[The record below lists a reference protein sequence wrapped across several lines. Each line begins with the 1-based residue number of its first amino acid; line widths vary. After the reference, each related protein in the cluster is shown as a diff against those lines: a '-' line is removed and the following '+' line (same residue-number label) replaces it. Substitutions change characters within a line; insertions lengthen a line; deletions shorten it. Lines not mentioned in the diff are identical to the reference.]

1 MAGSRIKYNPSLSVH
16 QNAVNNGVS
25 DDGIRYYIKTH
36 SIDRCFERKVNIVKA
51 IRNVLKKKPNATMTE
66 VARDTLFGR
75 HTVRKYWE
83 IANGRME
90 LERSNIG
97 RKRIPK
103 KTLRELNNFYAT
115 HPSCTWDILR
125 EERFCTNVLEPFC
138 GVGTMSEVIK
148 RAGYN
153 VESYDIIDRG
163 YGRIGDF
170 FEVSFDKWKTDIIS
184 NPPYNENLIEIV
196 IRCIDICK
204 NKVALLLPIRY
215 LSGAERYNELYKIYP
230 PSRVYVYMERI
241 CIAKNA
247 DFDTYND
254 AGANKEIYGWFVW
267 EKGFIGTTEL
277 KWIHNEKRMPI
288 DMQENTNGHSIV
300 HKQI

>member
-1 MAGSRIKYNPSLSVH
+1 MENR
-16 QNAVNNGVS
+16 NG
-25 DDGIRYYIKTH
+25 G
-36 SIDRCFERKVNIVKA
+36 E
-51 IRNVLKKKPNATMTE
+51 
-66 VARDTLFGR
+66 
-75 HTVRKYWE
+75 
-83 IANGRME
+83 E

-97 RKRIPK
+97 RLRIPK

-115 HPSCTWDILR
+115 HPSCTRDILR
-125 EERFCTNVLEPFC
+125 EEIFCANILEPFC

-148 RAGYN
+148 GAGYN
-153 VESYDIIDRG
+153 VASYDIIDRG
-163 YGRIGDF
+163 YGRVGDF
-170 FEVSFDKWKTDIIS
+170 FVVSFEKGKFDIIS

-215 LSGAERYNELYKIYP
+215 LSGAERYNELYRKYP

-267 EKGFIGTTEL
+267 EKGFNGTTEL
-277 KWIHNEKRMPI
+277 RWVHNEKTMLA
-288 DMQENTNGHSIV
+288 DKQEE
-300 HKQI
+300 

>member
-1 MAGSRIKYNPSLSVH
+1 MTGSRIKYNPSLTVH

-25 DDGIRYYIKTH
+25 DDGIRYYIKIH
-36 SIDRCFERKVNIVKA
+36 SIDRNFERKVNIVKA
-51 IRNVLKKKPNATMTE
+51 IRNVLKKKPNASKVE

-75 HTVRKYWE
+75 NTVRRYWK
-83 IANGRME
+83 IANGGEE

-97 RKRIPK
+97 RLRIPK

-115 HPSCTWDILR
+115 HPSCTRDILR
-125 EERFCTNVLEPFC
+125 EEIFCANIREPFC

-148 RAGYN
+148 GAGYN
-153 VESYDIIDRG
+153 VASYDIIDRG
-163 YGRIGDF
+163 YGRVGDF
-170 FEVSFDKWKTDIIS
+170 FVVSFEKGKFDIIS

-215 LSGAERYNELYKIYP
+215 LSGAERYNELYRKYP

-267 EKGFIGTTEL
+267 EKGFNGTTEL
-277 KWIHNEKRMPI
+277 RWVHNEKTMLA
-288 DMQENTNGHSIV
+288 DKQEE
-300 HKQI
+300 

>member
-1 MAGSRIKYNPSLSVH
+1 MAGSRIKYNPSLTVH

-36 SIDRCFERKVNIVKA
+36 SIDRSFERKVNIVKA

-83 IANGRME
+83 IANGRVE

-115 HPSCTWDILR
+115 HQSCTWDILR
-125 EERFCTNVLEPFC
+125 EERFCINVMEPFY

-163 YGRIGDF
+163 YGMIGDF
-170 FEVSFDKWKTDIIS
+170 FEVSFDKWKSDIIS

-230 PSRVYVYMERI
+230 PSRVYVYMERV

-277 KWIHNEKRMPI
+277 KWIHNEKMMPI
-288 DMQENTNGHSIV
+288 DVLENTNGHSIV

>member
-1 MAGSRIKYNPSLSVH
+1 MAGSRIKYNPSLTVH

-36 SIDRCFERKVNIVKA
+36 SIDRSFERKVNIVKA

-83 IANGRME
+83 
-90 LERSNIG
+90 
-97 RKRIPK
+97 
-103 KTLRELNNFYAT
+103 LNNFYAT

-125 EERFCTNVLEPFC
+125 EERFCINVMEPFY

-163 YGRIGDF
+163 YGMIGDF
-170 FEVSFDKWKTDIIS
+170 FEVSFDKWKSDIIS

-230 PSRVYVYMERI
+230 PSRVYVYMERV

-277 KWIHNEKRMPI
+277 KWIHNEKMMPI
-288 DMQENTNGHSIV
+288 DVLENTNGHSIV

>member
-1 MAGSRIKYNPSLSVH
+1 M
-16 QNAVNNGVS
+16 
-25 DDGIRYYIKTH
+25 
-36 SIDRCFERKVNIVKA
+36 A

-83 IANGRME
+83 IANGRVE

-125 EERFCTNVLEPFC
+125 EERFCINVLEPFC

-170 FEVSFDKWKTDIIS
+170 FEVSFDKWKSDIIS

-230 PSRVYVYMERI
+230 PSRVYVYMERV

-277 KWIHNEKRMPI
+277 KWIHNEKMMPI
-288 DMQENTNGHSIV
+288 DVLENTNGHSIA
-300 HKQI
+300 HK